1 MYTVIRSNTIYP
13 WTKPKLVILHSSFS
27 LLEVAIVT
35 VAASRG
41 DGGGGGGY
49 VLEWDINSLIIR
61 ASDIQ

>member
-41 DGGGGGGY
+41 DGGGGGY
-49 VLEWDINSLIIR
+49 VFEGRVNSLIIR